1 MNKLLNFIQLIL
13 AFSGL
18 ICTIILSVMFF
29 EQSLFYIIIAAII
42 NFLVGLAVWISF
54 KEFINKD

>member
-29 EQSLFYIIIAAII
+29 EQSLFHIIIAAII